1 MDLPTKKEDDMAKK
15 KKFRARGIPG
25 NYVLNQK
32 VQKFEDRRT
41 RRNRSRSEKNRRA
54 IGDFAMA

>member
-1 MDLPTKKEDDMAKK
+1 MAKK

>member
-1 MDLPTKKEDDMAKK
+1 MKKNKK
-15 KKFRARGIPG
+15 PKVKGTPG
-25 NYVLNQK
+25 WYVLNQK

-54 IGDFAMA
+54 IADACIA

>member
-1 MDLPTKKEDDMAKK
+1 MAKK
-15 KKFRARGIPG
+15 KKPESSGTPG
-25 NYVLNQK
+25 WYRLNQK

-54 IGDFAMA
+54 IGDSCMV